1 MQHTTIFFLSSTQLN
16 MDTSFKG
23 TRYHYMRC
31 LGLIE
36 ALNFLRRINRL
47 SSHYGTLLDDFKVH
61 ASKVTLKD
69 LRPKSRKR
77 FYDAKEAHALYADFY
92 KSVILKK
99 PETYA
104 GTSSC

>member
-1 MQHTTIFFLSSTQLN
+1 
-16 MDTSFKG
+16 
-23 TRYHYMRC
+23 MRC

-47 SSHYGTLLDDFKVH
+47 TSHYGILLDDFKVH
-61 ASKVTLKD
+61 ASKVTLED

-77 FYDAKEAHALYADFY
+77 FSDAKEAHALYDDFY

-99 PETYA
+99 PETSA